1 MEKRKSTGRRHHA
14 YVFYFLLLIASY
26 QSFSQHSIYTPVA
39 DALQANT
46 HRTFLS
52 SDGRYYL
59 HNNAGNTFFNYWWQA
74 HGMDALLD
82 AYLRTRNDVYKQRM
96 KNLLLG
102 TKDKNGGLYPTH
114 YYYDMAWLAIA
125 SLRAY
130 QNTNDAEYMTALQA
144 LWQDMKTGQH
154 AGRGGAL
161 QWNKDAP
168 HSFNACTN
176 GPAII
181 FATRLYRINGNAQ
194 DLQTAKDIYTWMKGA
209 LIDPVNG
216 AVWDSYNDSTNHTNK
231 DWIFSYNVG
240 TWIGAGLELY
250 KVTGEQVYLD
260 DAVKT
265 AEYAMTNRLYNG
277 VLWANETGDG
287 DGGLFKGIF
296 LRYLDQLAREGN
308 IPPATRDRYINALK
322 STAQKVNTVA
332 INKTNWLVNKDWNV
346 TAETVTDYS
355 TQLSGIMIMEL
366 ASNFDK
372 AFFFKDYNYGGYT
385 AALVPGRYTKAQ
397 LNAMGILDND
407 ISSLTVP
414 KGYTVTVYVN
424 DNFSGTSTTFT
435 ANTSY
440 VGASWNDTISS
451 LVISAAATPLH
462 K

>member
-1 MEKRKSTGRRHHA
+1 MEKKKSTERRYNSH
-14 YVFYFLLLIASY
+14 VFCFLLLVTIGY
-26 QSFSQHSIYTPVA
+26 ESFPQHAMYTPVA

-46 HRTFLS
+46 HTTFLS
-52 SDGRYYL
+52 PDGKYYL
-59 HNNAGNTFFNYWWQA
+59 HNNAGNAFFNYWWQA
-74 HGMDALLD
+74 HGVDVLLD

-114 YYYDMAWLAIA
+114 YYDDMAWLAIA
-125 SLRAY
+125 CLRTY

-144 LWQDMKTGQH
+144 LWLDMKKGQH
-154 AGRGGAL
+154 AEQGGAL

-168 HSFNACTN
+168 YSFNACTN

-181 FATRLYRINGNAQ
+181 FATRLYRVNGNAQ
-194 DLQTAKDIYTWMKGA
+194 DLQTARNIYTWMKGA
-209 LIDPVNG
+209 LVDPVTG
-216 AVWDSYNDSTNHTNK
+216 AVWDSYDASTNHTNK

-308 IPPATRDRYINALK
+308 IPAVTRDRYIHALK
-322 STAQKVNTVA
+322 STAQKVNMVA
-332 INKTNWLVNKDWNV
+332 INKNNWLVNKDWNV
-346 TAETVTDYS
+346 TAGTVTDYS
-355 TQLSGIMIMEL
+355 TQLSGMMMMEF
-366 ASNFDK
+366 ASNLDK

-385 AALVPGRYTKAQ
+385 SALAPGSYTKTQ

-407 ISSLTVP
+407 ISSLTIP

-424 DNFSGTSTTFT
+424 DNFSGSSTTFT
-435 ANTSY
+435 TNSSFAGST
-440 VGASWNDTISS
+440 WNDRISS
-451 LVISAAATPLH
+451 LIIRAAATP
-462 K
+462 

>member
-39 DALQANT
+39 GALQANT
-46 HRTFLS
+46 HYTFLS
-52 SDGRYYL
+52 SDGKYYL

-74 HGMDALLD
+74 HGMDVLLD

-114 YYYDMAWLAIA
+114 YYDDMAWLAIA

-144 LWQDMKTGQH
+144 LWRDMKTGQH

-161 QWNKDAP
+161 QWNNDAP
-168 HSFNACTN
+168 HSLNACTN

-265 AEYAMTNRLYNG
+265 AEYAMTKRLYNG

>member
-1 MEKRKSTGRRHHA
+1 M
-14 YVFYFLLLIASY
+14 
-26 QSFSQHSIYTPVA
+26 YTPVA
-39 DALQANT
+39 DALQTAT
-46 HRTFLS
+46 HTTFLS
-52 SDGRYYL
+52 PDGKYYL

-74 HGMDALLD
+74 HGVDALLD

-102 TKDKNGGLYPTH
+102 TRDKNGGLYPTH
-114 YYYDMAWLAIA
+114 YYDDMAWLAIA

-130 QNTNDAEYMTALQA
+130 QNTNDAEYMAAVQA

-154 AGRGGAL
+154 AEQGGAL
-161 QWNKDAP
+161 QWNKNAP

-181 FATRLYRINGNAQ
+181 VATRLYRVNGNKQ
-194 DLQTAKDIYTWMKGA
+194 DLQTAKDIYTWMKGT
-209 LIDPVNG
+209 LIDPGTG

-240 TWIGAGLELY
+240 AWIGAGLELY
-250 KVTGEQVYLD
+250 KVTGEQIYLD
-260 DAVKT
+260 DAVKS
-265 AEYAMTNRLYNG
+265 AEYAMANRLYTG

-308 IPPATRDRYINALK
+308 IEAATRDRYISALK
-322 STAQKVNTVA
+322 STASKVSTVA

-346 TAETVTDYS
+346 TAGTVTDYS
-355 TQLSGIMIMEL
+355 TQLSGIMIMEF
-366 ASNFDK
+366 ASNLDK
-372 AFFFKDYNYGGYT
+372 VFFFKDYNYGGYT
-385 AALVPGRYTKAQ
+385 SALIPGSYTKAK

-424 DNFSGTSTTFT
+424 DNFSGASTTFT
-435 ANTSY
+435 TNSGF
-440 VGASWNDTISS
+440 VGATWNDTISS
-451 LVISAAATPLH
+451 LVIRTVAT

>member
-1 MEKRKSTGRRHHA
+1 MEKKKSTERRYNSH
-14 YVFYFLLLIASY
+14 VFCFLLLITIGY
-26 QSFSQHSIYTPVA
+26 ESFPQHAMYTPVA

-46 HRTFLS
+46 HTTFLS
-52 SDGRYYL
+52 PDGKYYL
-59 HNNAGNTFFNYWWQA
+59 HNNAGNAFFNYWWQA
-74 HGMDALLD
+74 HGVDVLLD

-114 YYYDMAWLAIA
+114 YYDDMAWLAIA
-125 SLRAY
+125 CLRTY

-144 LWQDMKTGQH
+144 LWLDMKKGQH
-154 AGRGGAL
+154 AEQGGAL

-168 HSFNACTN
+168 NSFNACTN

-181 FATRLYRINGNAQ
+181 FATRLYRVNGNAQ
-194 DLQTAKDIYTWMKGA
+194 DLQTARNIYTWMKGA
-209 LIDPVNG
+209 LVDPVTG
-216 AVWDSYNDSTNHTNK
+216 AVWDSYDASTNHTNK

-308 IPPATRDRYINALK
+308 IPAVTRDRYIHALK
-322 STAQKVNTVA
+322 STAQKVNMVA
-332 INKTNWLVNKDWNV
+332 INKNNWLVNKDWNV
-346 TAETVTDYS
+346 TAGTVTDYS
-355 TQLSGIMIMEL
+355 TQLSGMMMMEF
-366 ASNFDK
+366 ASNLDK

-385 AALVPGRYTKAQ
+385 SALAPGSYTKTQ

-407 ISSLTVP
+407 ISSLTIP

-424 DNFSGTSTTFT
+424 DNFSGSSTTFT
-435 ANTSY
+435 TNSSFAGS
-440 VGASWNDTISS
+440 AWNDRISS
-451 LVISAAATPLH
+451 LIIRAAATP
-462 K
+462 